1 MVILAKILYGSQNY
15 ALDTEQSDKD
25 YKLIALP
32 DFEDLYYNRKLELPE
47 EYDENHY
54 SVMDIRQWL
63 QLLKK
68 GSFNAV
74 EYLFSTELL
83 YNGFTST
90 DKFIK
95 FIETLRKVF
104 TQEQYIA
111 EVWPLFYNACV
122 GLCSQTT
129 KRCGFT
135 AKTVSRMYWI
145 TQFLRS
151 VVVNNF
157 NIPENIFGYPI
168 SSSRDLRKGEYINDE
183 EAFYKHLA
191 DLLFKDMESIDK
203 MAREFLAD
211 IKQKDWKPTFFTLD
225 YQIQQ
230 MIKERI

>member
-32 DFEDLYYNRKLELPE
+32 ELEELYYEKKLELPN
-47 EYDENHY
+47 EYDSNHY
-54 SVMDIRQWL
+54 SIMDVRKWL

-68 GSFNAV
+68 GSFNCI
-74 EYLFSTELL
+74 EYLFSIEFAYQMT
-83 YNGFTST
+83 NVCPM
-90 DKFIK
+90 FIDFVAK
-95 FIETLRKVF
+95 LRKLF
-104 TQEQYIA
+104 TEDQYLA
-111 EVWPLFYNACV
+111 EVWPLFYNSCV
-122 GLCSQTT
+122 GLCIQTT
-129 KRCGFT
+129 KRSGYT
-135 AKTVSRMYWI
+135 KKTVSRMYWI

-211 IKQKDWKPTFFTLD
+211 IKQKDWKSTFFILD

>member
-1 MVILAKILYGSQNY
+1 MDV
-15 ALDTEQSDKD
+15 
-25 YKLIALP
+25 
-32 DFEDLYYNRKLELPE
+32 RK
-47 EYDENHY
+47 
-54 SVMDIRQWL
+54 WL

-68 GSFNAV
+68 GSFNCI
-74 EYLFSTELL
+74 EYLFSIEFAYQMT
-83 YNGFTST
+83 NVCPM
-90 DKFIK
+90 FIDFVAK
-95 FIETLRKVF
+95 LRKLF
-104 TQEQYIA
+104 TEDQYLA
-111 EVWPLFYNACV
+111 EVWPLFYNSCV
-122 GLCSQTT
+122 GLCIQTT
-129 KRCGFT
+129 KRNRYT
-135 AKTVSRMYWI
+135 KKTVSRMYWI

-151 VVVNNF
+151 VVVNDF

-211 IKQKDWKPTFFTLD
+211 IKQKDWKPTFFILD

>member
-1 MVILAKILYGSQNY
+1 MQVLARILYGSQNY
-15 ALDTEQSDKD
+15 GCSGPDSDKD

-32 DFEDLYYNRKLELPE
+32 DFEDLYYNRKLELPK

-54 SVMDIRQWL
+54 SIMDVRQWL

-95 FIETLRKVF
+95 FIEDLRKVF

-111 EVWPLFYNACV
+111 EVWPLFYNACA

-129 KRCGFT
+129 KRCGFN

-151 VVVNNF
+151 LVVNDF
-157 NIPENIFGYPI
+157 NIPKNIFGHPI
-168 SSSRDLRKGEYINDE
+168 GSSRDLRKGEYINDE
-183 EAFYKHLA
+183 ETFNKYLA

-203 MAREFLAD
+203 MARERLAD
-211 IKQKDWKPTFFTLD
+211 IKRKDWKPTFFILD